1 MTENSPY
8 SDAQIGKQLRFYR
21 KAAGMTQ
28 RTLAGK
34 IGITFQQVQ
43 KYENGLNRLSVAR
56 LYDIAHALQ
65 VPVRMFFPGDD
76 TIYELPHSAFT
87 VARNFSRIPND
98 HHRNAVATLVGA
110 LSSEC

>member
-1 MTENSPY
+1 MTESTPY
-8 SDAQIGKQLRFYR
+8 SDAQIGNQLRLYR

-43 KYENGLNRLSVAR
+43 KYENGLNRLSAAR
-56 LYDIAHALQ
+56 LYAIAHALQ
-65 VPVRMFFPGDD
+65 VPVRLFFPGGDMEHD
-76 TIYELPHSAFT
+76 LPHSAFT

-98 HHRNAVATLVGA
+98 RHRDAVATLVGA

>member
-1 MTENSPY
+1 MRPSPY
-8 SDAQIGKQLRFYR
+8 TDAQIGKQLRFYR

-34 IGITFQQVQ
+34 VGITFQQVQ

-65 VPVRMFFPGDD
+65 IPIHMFFPDED
-76 TIYELPHSAFT
+76 AAYELPPSAFT
-87 VARNFSRIPND
+87 VAQNFARIPND
-98 HHRNAVATLVGA
+98 RHRDAVATLVGA
-110 LSSEC
+110 LSGPEC